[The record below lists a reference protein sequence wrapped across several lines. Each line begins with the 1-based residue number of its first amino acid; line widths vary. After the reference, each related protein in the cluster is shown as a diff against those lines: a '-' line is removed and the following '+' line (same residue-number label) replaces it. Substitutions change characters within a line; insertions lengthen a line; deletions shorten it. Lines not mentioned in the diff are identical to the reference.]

1 MFESTR
7 ATPPRVPVEERLFS
21 LVLALLASEQG
32 LTKAEIL
39 STVQG
44 YRQRFVRGGDNT
56 SLERQFERDKDDVR
70 ELGIPLETVEP
81 PGESGN
87 NQLLRYRIPKGE
99 YDLPAEVTFSPAE
112 IGVLSLAGTVWREG
126 SLSDESQRALHKL
139 RALGVESS
147 DPLIGYAPRL
157 RTRESA
163 FAPLNTAMDRR
174 LEVTFDY
181 LKPGDEHARRRRVA
195 PLALVQHEGRW
206 HVHGIDRD
214 AEGPRTFLLS
224 RILGAVTTTRRSF
237 TEDNA
242 GSADRA
248 LADLRALYESQCAL
262 LDVRPDTEAARRL
275 LTRALDRDD
284 APLRVH
290 YTDVNVFAD
299 ELAGYGPEVL
309 VREPAALRDAVIE
322 RLRRTLRN
330 HTAQAVSDRSEGES
344 R

>member
-1 MFESTR
+1 MFESQR
-7 ATPPRVPVEERLFS
+7 ATTPRVPVEERLFS

-32 LTKAEIL
+32 LTKSEIL

-44 YRQRFVRGGDNT
+44 YRQKFVRGGDNT

-81 PGESGN
+81 PGETGN

-99 YDLPAEVTFSPAE
+99 YDLPAEVVFSPAE
-112 IGVLSLAGTVWREG
+112 IAVLSLAGAVWREG
-126 SLSDESQRALHKL
+126 SMSDESQRALHKL
-139 RALGVESS
+139 RSLGVESS

-163 FAPLNTAMDRR
+163 FGPLNSAMDRR
-174 LEVTFDY
+174 LEVSFDY
-181 LKPGDEHARRRRVA
+181 LKPGAEHARRRRVA

-214 AEGPRTFLLS
+214 AEAPRTFLLS
-224 RILGAVTTTRRSF
+224 RILGAVVTTRRSF

-242 GSADRA
+242 GCAERA
-248 LADLRALYESQCAL
+248 LADLRALYEGQCAL
-262 LDVRPDTEAARRL
+262 LEVRANTEAERRL
-275 LTRALDRDD
+275 VTRALER
-284 APLRVH
+284 AEVPLRVH

-299 ELAGYGPEVL
+299 ELAGYGPEVR
-309 VREPAALRDAVIE
+309 VIEPAALRDAVIE
-322 RLRRTLRN
+322 RLRRTLAN
-330 HTAQAVSDRSEGES
+330 HGPQERAAREETR
-344 R
+344 